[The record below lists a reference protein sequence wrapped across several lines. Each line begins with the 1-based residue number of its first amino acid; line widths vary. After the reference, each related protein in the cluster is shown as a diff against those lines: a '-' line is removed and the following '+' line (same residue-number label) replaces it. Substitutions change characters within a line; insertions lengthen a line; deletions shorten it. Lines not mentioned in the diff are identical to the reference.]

1 MKEELYKQQNSEL
14 SNPPESN
21 TYMKESN
28 IHTKLLQ
35 FQKMNITIA
44 RDGSN
49 PHFKSRYSTLNEVL
63 DKVKKPLNDLGIV
76 IMQLSETEG
85 LRTTLLDVQNGTEVT
100 SIIPYVGN
108 DTAQKTGACITY
120 YRRYGLVSLLGL
132 EDDDD
137 DGTVAS
143 TPITKANPKSPID
156 MDTAPDFNI

>member
-1 MKEELYKQQNSEL
+1 MKEELYKKQNSEL
-14 SNPPESN
+14 SNPPVA
-21 TYMKESN
+21 ESN

-85 LRTTLLDVQNGTEVT
+85 LRTTLLDTQNGTRVT

-137 DGTVAS
+137 DGNTAS
-143 TPITKANPKSPID
+143 APTQKEKLANAKSPVD